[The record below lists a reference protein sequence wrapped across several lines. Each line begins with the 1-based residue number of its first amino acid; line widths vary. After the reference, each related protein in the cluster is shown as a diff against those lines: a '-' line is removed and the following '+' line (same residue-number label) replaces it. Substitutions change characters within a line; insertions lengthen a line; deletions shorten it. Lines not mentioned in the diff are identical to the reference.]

1 MEQKTTSRMRQA
13 CVQILR
19 FEKKSEPSIEQ
30 FEHDSSQRDH
40 VSFPQ
45 LHTSFFSN
53 ILFNMNK
60 NYI

>member
-1 MEQKTTSRMRQA
+1 MEQTTASRVRQA

-19 FEKKSEPSIEQ
+19 FEKKSEPSVEQ

-45 LHTSFFSN
+45 LHIDFSTVFQQ
-53 ILFNMNK
+53 IFQ
-60 NYI
+60 